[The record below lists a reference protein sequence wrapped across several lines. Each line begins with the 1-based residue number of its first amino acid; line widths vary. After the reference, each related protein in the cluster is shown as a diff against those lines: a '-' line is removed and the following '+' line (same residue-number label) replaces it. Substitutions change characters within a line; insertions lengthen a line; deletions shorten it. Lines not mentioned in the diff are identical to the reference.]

1 MNFLVLKG
9 DGIGPE
15 IVDATLDVVKKISI
29 KLNLKLNFTFE
40 EIGLSALKKYKTTFP
55 KHIIPIVKKFDGIIL
70 GPVDHNNYPSEK
82 EGGLNPSGILRSKL
96 NLYSNIRPAKAF
108 TGLPSISKNI
118 DLIIVREN
126 TEGFYSDRNMFNGLG
141 EMEVEKGIGISIRKV
156 TKKASERIAL
166 RGFEIARKLD
176 KNKVVLHA
184 IHKANVLRITDG
196 IFLNACRKI
205 SKKFPEVTYKEM
217 LVDAATAHLIKNP
230 TQFNVIVTT
239 NMFGDILSDLASELS
254 GSLGMGGSLNVGDG
268 IPMAQAQHGS
278 APDIEKKGI
287 ANPLSLIFSTGLM
300 FNWIGHKK
308 NSYKLKQA
316 SYLIT
321 NSVNKHLLEKK
332 YLTFDLGGNASTSD
346 VINSIIEKL

>member
-1 MNFLVLKG
+1 MQEAVPSGEGAMLAVL
-9 DGIGPE
+9 GISSIELDE
-15 IVDATLDVVKKISI
+15 ILNKNKDKYECFIANDNSRLQVVVSGLKKDINLLSDDLYSKKI
-29 KLNLKLNFTFE
+29 KNLKLNV
-40 EIGLSALKKYKTTFP
+40 SAPFHCKY
-55 KHIIPIVKKFDGIIL
+55 
-70 GPVDHNNYPSEK
+70 
-82 EGGLNPSGILRSKL
+82 
-96 NLYSNIRPAKAF
+96 
-108 TGLPSISKNI
+108 
-118 DLIIVREN
+118 
-126 TEGFYSDRNMFNGLG
+126 M
-141 EMEVEKGIGISIRKV
+141 
-156 TKKASERIAL
+156 KKASERIAL
-166 RGFEIARKLD
+166 RGFEIARKLE

-196 IFLNACRKI
+196 IFLKACRKM
-205 SKKFPEVTYKEM
+205 SKKFPEITYKEM

-230 TQFNVIVTT
+230 TQFDVIVTT

-278 APDIEKKGI
+278 ASDIEKKGI

-300 FNWIGHKK
+300 FNWIGYKK
-308 NSYKLKQA
+308 NDYKLKKA

-321 NSVNKHLLEKK
+321 NSINKHLLEKK